1 MGASV
6 FKKNL
11 SFFIFLDIHRKLL
24 KNFFFFFFFT
34 LDIRRKLFKDPH
46 SESET
51 YIGSE
56 TEDEGEEEGNS
67 EEKDNNG
74 NPLAETV
81 VTEGTAR
88 KADEEALLVCE
99 EASPVDEEALLDESI
114 ASGGDEQS

>member
-1 MGASV
+1 MQTI
-6 FKKNL
+6 KK
-11 SFFIFLDIHRKLL
+11 FL
-24 KNFFFFFFFT
+24 FFFFFFT
-34 LDIRRKLFKDPH
+34 LDIRHKLFKDPH

-51 YIGSE
+51 YVGSE

-81 VTEGTAR
+81 VMKGTAG

-99 EASPVDEEALLDESI
+99 EAFPVDEEASPVDEEALLVKSI

>member
-1 MGASV
+1 MS
-6 FKKNL
+6 FYIFFRHPSQTIKKFL
-11 SFFIFLDIHRKLL
+11 S
-24 KNFFFFFFFT
+24 FFFFFT
-34 LDIRRKLFKDPH
+34 LDIHRKLFKDPH

-51 YIGSE
+51 YVGSE

-81 VTEGTAR
+81 VTEGTAG